1 LQSIINYAIRLDMLG
16 RSPCRGINLPK
27 VAPVRSH
34 VVDAAELAR
43 LAKALGGVEGMG
55 PMVYLGAV
63 QGLRWGEV
71 AGLRVGRVDTEA
83 STVAVIETIV
93 RGRRGSVG
101 VGQPKSDA
109 GRRTLALP
117 RPLVEMLAVHMAAVG
132 LTAEDREAL
141 LFTAPGGG
149 PLRYTNWLRRSW
161 YPATIATGLGQMV
174 EDAATG
180 RRRYE
185 GLGFHD
191 LRRAAATGLVGAGVD
206 VKTAQS
212 VLGHTDA
219 RVTLDLYAQVV
230 TEQQQAAA
238 DAMAAR
244 FLEPTPR
251 GRRGVEAESGALP
264 RTRRE
269 GL

>member
-1 LQSIINYAIRLDMLG
+1 
-16 RSPCRGINLPK
+16 
-27 VAPVRSH
+27 
-34 VVDAAELAR
+34 
-43 LAKALGGVEGMG
+43 
-55 PMVYLGAV
+55 MVYLGAML
-63 QGLRWGEV
+63 GLRWGDV
-71 AGLRVGRVDTEA
+71 AGLRVGRMDTEA
-83 STVAVIETIV
+83 STVAVTETVV
-93 RGRRGSVG
+93 RGRKGSVG

-117 RPLVEMLAVHMAAVG
+117 DVLVEMLTAHMAAVG
-132 LTAEDREAL
+132 LTEHDREAL

-149 PLRYTNWLRRSW
+149 PLRYTNWLRRVW
-161 YPATIATGLGQMV
+161 YPATIAEGLGELV
-174 EDAATG
+174 EDEATG
-180 RRRYE
+180 RRRFQ

-191 LRRAAATGLVGAGVD
+191 LRGASATGLVAAGID

-230 TEQQQAAA
+230 TERQQAAA

-244 FLEPTPR
+244 ILYPAPR
-251 GRRGVEAESGALP
+251 DERGMEASNDSQPHATENEG
-264 RTRRE
+264 E